1 MKIRLGTRASKL
13 ALIQADKVKEA
24 LLRSNSDLLIETIPI
39 NTTGDKIKQ
48 KPLTKIGG
56 KALFLK
62 ELEEALLEDKIDI
75 AVHSLK
81 DVPAMI
87 PQGLTIGGFLER
99 EDARDAIVSNVG
111 IKTIADL
118 PENAVIGTCSPRR
131 RSQLSNLRADLQ
143 ILPLRGN
150 VNSRVKRVLDGDFDA
165 TILAAA
171 GLIRLGI
178 EAKHY
183 AILDSDIITPS
194 VGQGVICTEC
204 KEDNHIILQL
214 LETIT
219 DRRTQQL
226 VLAERG
232 FMETI
237 GGNCNTPLGAY
248 ARYEDENIK
257 LTCFLASEDNSEFV
271 RKSCIITDISNCYR
285 SGSILAKA
293 MLELIEVNFTKKH

>member
-24 LLRSNSDLLIETIPI
+24 LLRSNSDLSIDITPI
-39 NTTGDKIKQ
+39 NTTGDKVTQ
-48 KPLTKIGG
+48 KPLTEIGG

-62 ELEEALLEDKIDI
+62 ELEEALLENKIDI

-87 PQGLTIGGFLER
+87 PQGLVIAGFLPR
-99 EDARDAIVSNVG
+99 EDGRDAIVSNIG
-111 IKTIADL
+111 IKNISDL

-131 RSQLSNLRADLQ
+131 RSQLLNLRPDLR

-150 VNSRVKRVLDGDFDA
+150 VNSRVKRILDGEFDA

-178 EAKHY
+178 EAKY
-183 AILDSDIITPS
+183 YSILNSDIITPS

-204 KEDNHIILQL
+204 KEDNHRILQL
-214 LETIT
+214 LESIT

-237 GGNCNTPLGAY
+237 GGNCTTPLGAY
-248 ARYEDENIK
+248 AIYEEENIK
-257 LTCFLASEDNSEFV
+257 LTCFLASEDNSEFI
-271 RKSCIITDISNCYR
+271 RRSSIITDMLHCYR
-285 SGSILAKA
+285 DGSIAA
-293 MLELIEVNFTKKH
+293 STMLEMMRINFTKKH